1 MKKLSLFAV
10 ILIFCILS
18 ALSQSCL
25 PGNNNFTLQ
34 SQIDNFQA
42 SNPGCTEIEGDIDI
56 FNDDITNL
64 NGFSVLTSIAG
75 SLSIKWATSLVDL
88 SGLENITSIGGDL
101 YIGVLPSWKPS
112 GNDSLINLDGL
123 SGLKSI
129 GGNLYIGFNASLTS
143 IEGLSNLTSIGG
155 SLEIEGNA
163 SMPNLN
169 GLENLTSI
177 PGNLEI
183 GDFGGWKTPIC
194 YGNPL
199 LLNLDGLRGINSV
212 GGYLSIECND
222 MLMSL
227 EGLENLM
234 SISGYLN
241 IGTID
246 VSPWGTLIAGNPN
259 LTTLS
264 GIDNIASNSIDSLNI
279 IGNYSLTN
287 CEVQSICDYLISL
300 GGIANIHDN
309 SPGCN
314 SPEEVQDSCIANAV
328 LIDEQYIKDKLELY
342 PNPASQELNISA
354 QGHTIDDVSIYTLTG
369 QKVLQQRPVNGPV
382 YISDLQP
389 CMYIVEVTIEN
400 IKLRQ
405 KLLVQR

>member
-1 MKKLSLFAV
+1 MKRLSLFAL
-10 ILIFCILS
+10 ILIFCIIS
-18 ALSQSCL
+18 ASSQSCL
-25 PGNNNFTLQ
+25 PGNNNFILQ

-56 FNDDITNL
+56 FDDDITNL

-75 SLSIKWATSLVDL
+75 SLSIKWANSLVDL

-101 YIGVLPSWKPS
+101 YIGVLSTWKQG

-183 GDFGGWKTPIC
+183 GDFGGWKTQSC

-199 LLNLDGLRGINSV
+199 LLNLDGLSGIDNV

-279 IGNYSLTN
+279 IGNDSLTN
-287 CEVQSICDYLISL
+287 CEVHSICDYLISL

-314 SPEEVQDSCIANAV
+314 SQQEVQDSCIANSV
-328 LIDEQYIKDKLELY
+328 NINEQIIIDHLILY
-342 PNPASQELNISA
+342 PNPAIQELNITVEGLA
-354 QGHTIDDVSIYTLTG
+354 LDEVAIYTVTG
-369 QKVLQQRPVNGPV
+369 QRVLQKKPANGSV
-382 YISDLQP
+382 DISHLQAG
-389 CMYIVEVTIEN
+389 MYIVEVSVEN
-400 IKLRQ
+400 RKVRQ